1 VEIKIA
7 CPKQGAGSPVVARQW
22 LGPTVALFVV
32 AGLALAACQADGK
45 FEGVPESVCVSGK
58 IWTYEDKDSP
68 LMNPGRSC
76 IGCHVENNDA
86 AQAPFYTAAG
96 TVMQDLHDGDDCAG
110 APELTVILTDADGT
124 EWPMPGN
131 SVGSFWLAPDS
142 PVAMPYTA
150 RIVDLAG
157 NERVKQDPVSDGDCA
172 SCHTQDGANGAP
184 GRLLPPEIP
193 AP

>member
-1 VEIKIA
+1 M
-7 CPKQGAGSPVVARQW
+7 
-22 LGPTVALFVV
+22 ALFVV

-45 FEGVPESVCVSGK
+45 FEGVPASVCASGK

-76 IGCHVENNDA
+76 IGCHVENNDPG
-86 AQAPFYTAAG
+86 QAPFYTVAG

-110 APELTVILTDADGT
+110 APGLTIILTDAAGT
-124 EWPMPGN
+124 EWPMTGN

-142 PVAMPYTA
+142 PVVMPYTA
-150 RIVDLAG
+150 RIVDGEG
-157 NERVKQDPVSDGDCA
+157 NERVKQVPVSEGDCA